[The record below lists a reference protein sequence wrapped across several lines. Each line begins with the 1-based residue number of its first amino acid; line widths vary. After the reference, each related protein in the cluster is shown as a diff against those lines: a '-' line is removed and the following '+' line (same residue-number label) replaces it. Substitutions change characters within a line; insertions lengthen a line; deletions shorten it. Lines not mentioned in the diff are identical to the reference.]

1 MAHSHEGRRG
11 LGVPGRQHPCYIRPM
26 HSSITSDQLLR
37 ELALSIARNNVGAM
51 LPISSVIAGEGLTQ
65 SEFDQIAANPQYQ
78 RYLDA
83 YTTELKEN
91 GFSFAAKSR
100 VLAEDLLPV
109 AYHMA
114 KDPDVPAATR
124 AKMIENLVDWGD
136 LKPKNSLG
144 QASGPG
150 VSITINLPSTPSSAP
165 KTLVLEAETPQITP
179 EIAENAQKTPLFLSE
194 DENYEYAGDDYT

>member
-1 MAHSHEGRRG
+1 M
-11 LGVPGRQHPCYIRPM
+11 GVPGRQHPCYIPLM
-26 HSSITSDQLLR
+26 HSSIHSDQVLR
-37 ELALSIARNNVGAM
+37 ELALSIARNNVGAQ
-51 LPISSVIAGEGLTQ
+51 LPIHSVIAGEGLTQ
-65 SEFDQIAANPQYQ
+65 NEYDQIAANPQYK
-78 RYLDA
+78 RYLEA
-83 YTTELKEN
+83 YTTELREN

-136 LKPKNSLG
+136 LKPKNS
-144 QASGPG
+144 AISTAGPG
-150 VSITINLPSTPSSAP
+150 FSITINLPSTPNSSP
-165 KTLVLEAETPQITP
+165 KTLVLEAET
-179 EIAENAQKTPLFLSE
+179 AENVQKTVENAPRAPILLVE

>member
-1 MAHSHEGRRG
+1 MADSHEGRRG
-11 LGVPGRQHPCYIRPM
+11 LGVPGRQHPCYIPLM

-136 LKPKNSLG
+136 LKPKNSAG
-144 QASGPG
+144 QTAGPG
-150 VSITINLPSTPSSAP
+150 FSITINLPSTANSAH
-165 KTLVLEAETPQITP
+165 KTLVLEAETPQNTP
-179 EIAENAQKTPLFLSE
+179 EIVEIAQKQPILLAE
-194 DENYEYAGDDYT
+194 GDDYEYGGDDYT

>member
-1 MAHSHEGRRG
+1 
-11 LGVPGRQHPCYIRPM
+11 M
-26 HSSITSDQLLR
+26 HSSINSDQLLR
-37 ELALSIARNNVGAM
+37 ELALSIARNNVGAQ
-51 LPISSVIAGEGLTQ
+51 LPIHGVIAGEGLTQ
-65 SEFDQIAANPQYQ
+65 TEYDQIAANPQFQ
-78 RYLDA
+78 RYLEA
-83 YTTELKEN
+83 YTTELREN

-136 LKPKNSLG
+136 LKPKNTANST
-144 QASGPG
+144 AGPG
-150 VSITINLPSTPSSAP
+150 FSITINLPSTPTSAP
-165 KTLVLEAETPQITP
+165 KTLVLEAETPQNPP
-179 EIAENAQKTPLFLSE
+179 EIAEISEKTPHAPILLIE

>member
-1 MAHSHEGRRG
+1 
-11 LGVPGRQHPCYIRPM
+11 M
-26 HSSITSDQLLR
+26 HSSINSDQLLR
-37 ELALSIARNNVGAM
+37 ELALSIARNNVGAQ
-51 LPISSVIAGEGLTQ
+51 LPIHSVIAGEGLTQ
-65 SEFDQIAANPQYQ
+65 TEYDQIAANPQYK
-78 RYLDA
+78 RYLEA
-83 YTTELKEN
+83 YTTELREN

-100 VLAEDLLPV
+100 VLAEDLLPT

-136 LKPKNSLG
+136 LKPKNSLN

-150 VSITINLPSTPSSAP
+150 FSITINLPSTPTSAP
-165 KTLVLEAETPQITP
+165 KTLVLEAETPQITA
-179 EIAENAQKTPLFLSE
+179 EIAENLQKTPIVLAE